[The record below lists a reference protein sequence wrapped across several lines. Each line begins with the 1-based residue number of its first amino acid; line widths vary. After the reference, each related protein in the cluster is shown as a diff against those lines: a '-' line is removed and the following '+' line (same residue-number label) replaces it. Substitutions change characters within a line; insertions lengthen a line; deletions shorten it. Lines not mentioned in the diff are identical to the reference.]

1 MTIPIATFL
10 KESNNESN
18 YFFSTCSITNVL
30 STLDLQ
36 FHLLY
41 SRPRLLKLKLSCSVM
56 SDSLQ
61 PHGL

>member
-1 MTIPIATFL
+1 MTIPIVTFL

-30 STLDLQ
+30 NTLDLQ

-41 SRPRLLKLKLSCSVM
+41 SGPRLLHSTNL
-56 SDSLQ
+56 
-61 PHGL
+61 